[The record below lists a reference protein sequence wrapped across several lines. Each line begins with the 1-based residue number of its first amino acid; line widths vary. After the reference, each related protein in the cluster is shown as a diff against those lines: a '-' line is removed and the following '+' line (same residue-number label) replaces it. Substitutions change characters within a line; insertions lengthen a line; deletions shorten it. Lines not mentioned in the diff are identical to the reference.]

1 MQIYILFEEVLYF
14 YKSKIY
20 YMNTSF
26 EKDQRR
32 RLISSYFSVVLSITL
47 VLFLLGIL
55 GVLVINTK
63 FISDKFKEKVTLTI
77 YLEDSTKPIEI
88 NQLKNSLSLAS
99 YIKETRFI
107 SKESAADFMK
117 IEYGEDFLDE
127 IGYNPLKNSI
137 EINLLSNYVTTK
149 RLDSISQ
156 MALDKKFV
164 EDVKYDKDLV
174 ELMNS
179 NVKKL
184 SFWALIIC
192 GVFTLIAILLIN
204 SSIRLAIYSKRF
216 SIKTMQMVGAT
227 KKFIRKPFILNNIK
241 LGIIGSILAICGNIF
256 IIYYINSY
264 FQELQLIND
273 PFTLGILFLGI
284 LSVGILITWIST
296 FIATQRFLNLKTD
309 RLY

>member
-55 GVLVINTK
+55 GILVVNTK

-77 YLEDSTKPIEI
+77 YFEDSAKPIEI
-88 NQLKNSLSLAS
+88 NQLKNNLYLAN
-99 YIKETRFI
+99 YVKEIRFI
-107 SKESAADFMK
+107 SKDSAANFMK
-117 IEYGEDFLDE
+117 VEYGEDFLDQ
-127 IGYNPLKNSI
+127 IGYNPLKNTI
-137 EINLLSNYVTTK
+137 EINLLSDYVTTK
-149 RLDSISQ
+149 RLDSISKKS
-156 MALDKKFV
+156 LDKKFV

-174 ELMNS
+174 KLMNS

-184 SFWALIIC
+184 TLWLLIIC
-192 GVFTLIAILLIN
+192 GIFAIISILLIN
-204 SSIRLAIYSKRF
+204 SSIRLAIHSKRF

-227 KKFIRKPFILNNIK
+227 KKFIRKPFILNNMK
-241 LGIIGSILAICGNIF
+241 LGLIGSLLAISGNI
-256 IIYYINSY
+256 ILISYINSY
-264 FQELQLIND
+264 FPELQLISN
-273 PFTLGILFLGI
+273 PLTLGILFSGI
-284 LSVGILITWIST
+284 LVIGTIITWVST

>member
-20 YMNTSF
+20 YMSTSF
-26 EKDQRR
+26 EKNQRR

-55 GVLVINTK
+55 GILVVNTK

-77 YLEDSTKPIEI
+77 YFEDSAKPIEI
-88 NQLKNSLSLAS
+88 NQLKNNLYLAN
-99 YIKETRFI
+99 YVKEIRFI
-107 SKESAADFMK
+107 SKDSAANFMK
-117 IEYGEDFLDE
+117 VEYGEDFLDQ
-127 IGYNPLKNSI
+127 IGYNPLKNTI
-137 EINLLSNYVTTK
+137 EINLLSDYVTTK
-149 RLDSISQ
+149 RLDSISKKS
-156 MALDKKFV
+156 LDKKFV

-174 ELMNS
+174 KLMNS

-184 SFWALIIC
+184 TLWLLIIC
-192 GVFTLIAILLIN
+192 GIFAIISILLIN
-204 SSIRLAIYSKRF
+204 SSIRLAIHSKRF

-227 KKFIRKPFILNNIK
+227 KKFIRKPFILNNMK
-241 LGIIGSILAICGNIF
+241 LGLIGSLLAISGNI
-256 IIYYINSY
+256 ILISYINSY
-264 FQELQLIND
+264 FPELQLISN
-273 PFTLGILFLGI
+273 PLTLGILFSGI
-284 LSVGILITWIST
+284 LVIGTIITWVST

>member
-1 MQIYILFEEVLYF
+1 
-14 YKSKIY
+14 
-20 YMNTSF
+20 
-26 EKDQRR
+26 
-32 RLISSYFSVVLSITL
+32 
-47 VLFLLGIL
+47 LLGIL

-99 YIKETRFI
+99 YIKESRFV

-137 EINLLSNYVTTK
+137 EINLLSKYVTTK

-156 MALDKKFV
+156 KALDKKFV

-184 SFWALIIC
+184 SLWALIIC

-241 LGIIGSILAICGNIF
+241 LGIIGSILAICGNVF
-256 IIYYINSY
+256 IIYYVNSY
-264 FQELQLIND
+264 FPELQLINN
-273 PFTLGILFLGI
+273 PFTLGILFSGI
-284 LSVGILITWIST
+284 LFVGILITWIST
-296 FIATQRFLNLKTD
+296 FVATQRFLNLKTD

>member
-1 MQIYILFEEVLYF
+1 M
-14 YKSKIY
+14 S
-20 YMNTSF
+20 TSF

-55 GVLVINTK
+55 GVLFINTK
-63 FISDKFKEKVTLTI
+63 FISDNFKEKVTLTI

-99 YIKETRFI
+99 YIKETRFV
-107 SKESAADFMK
+107 SKEYAADFMK

-137 EINLLSNYVTTK
+137 EINLLSKYVTTK

-156 MALDKKFV
+156 KALDKKFV

-184 SFWALIIC
+184 SLWALIIC

-227 KKFIRKPFILNNIK
+227 KKFIRKPFIINNIK
-241 LGIIGSILAICGNIF
+241 LGIIGSILAICGNVF

-264 FQELQLIND
+264 FPELQLINNS
-273 PFTLGILFLGI
+273 FTLGILFSGI
-284 LSVGILITWIST
+284 LFVGILITWIST
-296 FIATQRFLNLKTD
+296 FVATQRFLNLKTD

>member
-137 EINLLSNYVTTK
+137 EINLLSEYVTTK
-149 RLDSISQ
+149 RLDSISLK
-156 MALDKKFV
+156 ALDKKFV